1 MVINQNLL
9 ALVLDAKIA
18 GWWKMNGN
26 PIMSQT
32 PKPQRMSPFSVTVL
46 QFHCETKFD
55 QKLNRFCIS
64 SKIDENSKSCYRLS
78 QIPFH
83 NIITCANKKYLV
95 VLQLSRFPGKGEKL
109 LNYILSTLKV
119 RNSRPDIPFS
129 LLFDMIWIYIS
140 TETAKKRKSKS
151 PNSDSPQHQRHQNK
165 SKCFHWKWFCWYILT
180 SQRCAGGGHLPRG
193 AGARPPLLPPVDWSQ
208 SKDCAQVGLRWCQ
221 SAQVGHWWCP
231 GGTEVGHWWYPG
243 AQVGHRCLGVT
254 LVSWLDTCC
263 LVTSCMSSMAVNFN
277 QNQSKCDNDWSC
289 PQARRPSKSA
299 LSHDGWVW
307 LQDNQGC
314 YRLHGCWGTN

>member
-1 MVINQNLL
+1 
-9 ALVLDAKIA
+9 
-18 GWWKMNGN
+18 
-26 PIMSQT
+26 
-32 PKPQRMSPFSVTVL
+32 MSPFSVTVL
-46 QFHCETKFD
+46 QFHCETKYD
-55 QKLNRFCIS
+55 QKLNRFCIL

-119 RNSRPDIPFS
+119 RNSRPDTFLSVIWH
-129 LLFDMIWIYIS
+129 DMILYLDWNCK
-140 TETAKKRKSKS
+140 KKRKSKF

-180 SQRCAGGGHLPRG
+180 SQRCAGGGYLPRG

-208 SKDCAQVGLRWCQ
+208 SKDCAQVG
-221 SAQVGHWWCP
+221 P
-231 GGTEVGHWWYPG
+231 
-243 AQVGHRCLGVT
+243 RCLGVT
-254 LVSWLDTCC
+254 LVPWLDTCC

-277 QNQSKCDNDWSC
+277 QNQSKCVNDWSS

-307 LQDNQGC
+307 IQDNQGC
-314 YRLHGCWGTN
+314 YRLHGCWGTKVLLTRKLI